1 MNDPFDPAALPDD
14 ASNETIAQLCDVLR
28 DLADAIE
35 NRYAARLIAHRRR
48 AYERDA
54 CAQGRA
60 DQLDQHP
67 DEPPF

>member
-1 MNDPFDPAALPDD
+1 MTDPIDPTALPDD
-14 ASNETIAQLCDVLR
+14 VSDDTIARLCEVLR
-28 DLADAIE
+28 DLANAIE

-48 AYERDA
+48 VYERDA